1 MLQSVCNACH
11 SFSFAKLLFACF
23 IPVLFLFA
31 FRFCIKFNNVFCVAL
46 KTLLALFVGLVVAV
60 PAAAAPAAIHARV

>member
-1 MLQSVCNACH
+1 MQWVSQFFYCKA
-11 SFSFAKLLFACF
+11 LFACF

-60 PAAAAPAAIHARV
+60 PAAAAAAAAIHARV